1 MKTISLSLFACV
13 AFLLSACIG
22 INMNSNPRD
31 NSDLVMETRPLNSSF
46 SAVSANNGFNVFMVH
61 GPMERVE
68 VQAEA
73 KVLPYIETSVHNG
86 TLSLIVNGHIRS
98 NKPINI
104 YVTYMNLHSISAS
117 THSKIEINSPLKN
130 NTTTIDSNTGATI
143 DILQIDSDV
152 IYARCN
158 SHLRIAGQAGLINV
172 TASGGTIEAGNL
184 VVQQLDAELKNRSK
198 LAIHVQ
204 RMINAYVSKDSRV
217 DFTGNPRQVN
227 IEREGDGVR
236 GNSQG
241 GEGVR

>member
-1 MKTISLSLFACV
+1 MKTISLSFFACA
-13 AFLLSACIG
+13 AFLLSACVG
-22 INMNSNPRD
+22 ININSNPRD
-31 NSDLVMETRPLNSSF
+31 NSDLVIETRILNSSF

>member
-1 MKTISLSLFACV
+1 MKTISLSLFAFV
-13 AFLLSACIG
+13 AFLLSACMG
-22 INMNSNPRD
+22 INIQSDPKN
-31 NSDLVMETRPLNSSF
+31 NSDLVIETRSMNSSF

-73 KVLPYIETSVHNG
+73 KVLTYIETSVHNG

-158 SHLRIAGQAGLINV
+158 SHLRIAGQAGLFNV
-172 TASGGTIEAGNL
+172 MASSGTIDAQNL
-184 VVQQLDAELKNRSK
+184 VVQHVDAELKNRSK
-198 LAIHVQ
+198 FAVHVLN
-204 RMINAYVSKDSRV
+204 RINAYVSKNSKL

-227 IEREGDGVR
+227 IEREGDGIR
-236 GNSQG
+236 GNQQG
-241 GEGVR
+241 GGGIR

>member
-1 MKTISLSLFACV
+1 MKTISLSLFAFV
-13 AFLLSACIG
+13 AFLLSACMG
-22 INMNSNPRD
+22 INIQSDPKN
-31 NSDLVMETRPLNSSF
+31 NSDLVIETRSMNSSF
-46 SAVSANNGFNVFMVH
+46 SAVSANNGFNVYMVH

-184 VVQQLDAELKNRSK
+184 VVQHVDAELKNRSK
-198 LAIHVQ
+198 LAIHVLN
-204 RMINAYVSKDSRV
+204 RINAYVSKNSKL

-227 IEREGDGVR
+227 IEREGDGIR
-236 GNSQG
+236 GNQQG
-241 GEGVR
+241 GGGIR